1 MVANNV
7 AWRKYVHQIL
17 EVCVPKG
24 DIHTASG
31 HDEAYLDL
39 SVNLISKSC
48 FRWEKIAHIPANMHG
63 KE

>member
-39 SVNLISKSC
+39 S
-48 FRWEKIAHIPANMHG
+48 ANMHG
-63 KE
+63 RE